1 MGVEKCHPQVTQPKK
16 RKSLPEIPNINLLI
30 PMTRPT
36 IPLKPED
43 PFNGLKM
50 SSREDGSS
58 MLERREIS
66 RIKLE
71 REKLDQRF
79 LNSETRVTLILK
91 LLLILSAKR
100 KLIRRLPSLKVLLL
114 KKKLRP
120 RRLLMLAKL
129 KKN

>member
-36 IPLKPED
+36 IPLKLED

-71 REKLDQRF
+71 REKSDQRF

-100 KLIRRLPSLKVLLL
+100 KLIKR
-114 KKKLRP
+114 LRP

-129 KKN
+129 RKN